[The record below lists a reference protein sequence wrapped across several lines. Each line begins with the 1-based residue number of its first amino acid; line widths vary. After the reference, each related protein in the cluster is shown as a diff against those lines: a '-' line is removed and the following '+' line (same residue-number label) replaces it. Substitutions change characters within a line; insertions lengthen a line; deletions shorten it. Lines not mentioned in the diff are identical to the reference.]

1 MDPTFAHQ
9 VADDAAGNAT
19 VQKSVQLR
27 RTCRSSGRPIADAAR
42 TIFYIAAISMAIFG
56 VGLLLFPQVMFTLSD
71 DPGVPA
77 NPGWVRWAGG
87 LLLGM
92 AVATWLAANNPES
105 QRPLAVGLATAF
117 TLIALALLYSN
128 LVGDYRGAIVEL
140 AADRGQRSLAAA
152 MWWLSSKSIAKERGE
167 AVVETA
173 GRTLKRPQDEPP
185 GAVSFC

>member
-1 MDPTFAHQ
+1 MFWSNPRA
-9 VADDAAGNAT
+9 VGCA
-19 VQKSVQLR
+19 
-27 RTCRSSGRPIADAAR
+27 SGRHRPHNGCADRPIPHRPVSDSDAAR

-56 VGLLLFPQVMFTLSD
+56 AGLLLFPQVMFTLSD